1 MAVPFIGNDSAHAGG
16 LTPTRRGA
24 THAATPER
32 IYYMTI
38 VVPGDSPHSLS
49 SRWFEV
55 FMLRTILVPLDGS
68 AFSAKALPVAAAI
81 AKRTGAAL
89 HVVSVL
95 DPSAYVPFVPGEV
108 LVPVM
113 DTDALAAR
121 RQADEVA
128 VKTEAD
134 QLVAA
139 GVTATGQLLEGT
151 VVEALAEHAVEINA
165 DLVLMTTHGR
175 SGLERLWLGSVATSF
190 LQRAPCPVY
199 LVRPAGTDR
208 GTEVPSGTMLVPL
221 DGSAFADSMLPRAAE
236 FAQALGLSMRLFTVT
251 IPNAIP
257 MAPFGTEA
265 LLADESDLTRQ
276 EHEAKQRL
284 EALAAALPVPTTTE
298 VATDMTATRAIL
310 EQSEAAD
317 VGLIAMATH
326 GRTGLA
332 RLVMGNVADAV
343 LRGAPKPMLL
353 YRPMDAEV
361 EAMSAQ

>member
-1 MAVPFIGNDSAHAGG
+1 
-16 LTPTRRGA
+16 
-24 THAATPER
+24 
-32 IYYMTI
+32 
-38 VVPGDSPHSLS
+38 
-49 SRWFEV
+49 
-55 FMLRTILVPLDGS
+55 MLRTILVPLDGS

-81 AKRTGAAL
+81 AARTGAVL

-113 DTDALAAR
+113 DTDALNAR
-121 RQADEVA
+121 RETDEAA
-128 VKTEAD
+128 VKAEAD
-134 QLVAA
+134 RLVHD
-139 GVTATGQLLEGT
+139 GVTATGRLLEGT
-151 VVEALAEHAVEINA
+151 VVEALAEYAVEISA

-199 LVRPAGTDR
+199 LVRPSGDSS
-208 GTEVPSGTMLVPL
+208 GVVLPSGTMLVPL
-221 DGSAFADSMLPRAAE
+221 DGSAFGDSMLPRAAE
-236 FAQALGLSMRLFTVT
+236 FAKALGLSMRLFTVT

-265 LLADESDLTRQ
+265 LLADEGDLTRQ
-276 EHEAKQRL
+276 EHEARQRL
-284 EALAAALPVPTTTE
+284 ETLAAALPVPASAE
-298 VATDMTATRAIL
+298 VTTDMTATRAIL
-310 EQSEAAD
+310 EQAEASD

-332 RLVMGNVADAV
+332 RFVMGNVADAV

-361 EAMSAQ
+361 EAATTR

>member
-1 MAVPFIGNDSAHAGG
+1 
-16 LTPTRRGA
+16 
-24 THAATPER
+24 
-32 IYYMTI
+32 
-38 VVPGDSPHSLS
+38 
-49 SRWFEV
+49 
-55 FMLRTILVPLDGS
+55 MLRTILVPLDGS

-81 AKRTGAAL
+81 AARTGAAV

-121 RQADEVA
+121 READEAA
-128 VKTEAD
+128 VKAEAGTLA
-134 QLVAA
+134 QQ
-139 GVTATGQLLEGT
+139 GITATGLLLEGT
-151 VVEALAEHAVEINA
+151 VVEALAEHAVTINA

-199 LVRPAGTDR
+199 LVRPVGDSAGS
-208 GTEVPSGTMLVPL
+208 VLPAGTMLVPL
-221 DGSAFADSMLPRAAE
+221 DGSAFADSMLPRASAFAE
-236 FAQALGLSMRLFTVT
+236 ALGLSMRLFTVA

-276 EHEAKQRL
+276 EHESRQRL
-284 EALAAALPVPTTTE
+284 DALAATLPVPTTTE

-310 EQSEAAD
+310 EQAAATD

-361 EAMSAQ
+361 KATAAK

>member
-1 MAVPFIGNDSAHAGG
+1 
-16 LTPTRRGA
+16 
-24 THAATPER
+24 
-32 IYYMTI
+32 
-38 VVPGDSPHSLS
+38 
-49 SRWFEV
+49 
-55 FMLRTILVPLDGS
+55 MLRTILVPLDGS

-121 RQADEVA
+121 READEAA
-128 VKTEAD
+128 VKAEAD
-134 QLVAA
+134 SLVQQ
-139 GVTATGQLLEGT
+139 GVTATGRLLEGT
-151 VVEALAEHAVEINA
+151 VVEALAEHAVEIKA

-190 LQRAPCPVY
+190 LHRAPCPVY
-199 LVRPAGTDR
+199 LVRPAGEAST
-208 GTEVPSGTMLVPL
+208 TVLPTGTMLVPL
-221 DGSAFADSMLPRAAE
+221 DGSTFADSMLPRAAE
-236 FAQALGLSMRLFTVT
+236 FAKALGLSMRLFTVT

-284 EALAAALPVPTTTE
+284 DTLAAALPVPASTE

-310 EQSEAAD
+310 EQAEAAD

-361 EAMSAQ
+361 EATAAQ

>member
-1 MAVPFIGNDSAHAGG
+1 
-16 LTPTRRGA
+16 
-24 THAATPER
+24 
-32 IYYMTI
+32 
-38 VVPGDSPHSLS
+38 
-49 SRWFEV
+49 
-55 FMLRTILVPLDGS
+55 MLRTILVPLDGS

-81 AKRTGAAL
+81 AKRTGATL

-121 RQADEVA
+121 READEAA
-128 VKTEAD
+128 VKAEAAR
-134 QLVAA
+134 LVQE
-139 GVTATGQLLEGT
+139 GVSATGRLLEGT
-151 VVEALAEHAVEINA
+151 VVEALAEYAVEILA

-190 LQRAPCPVY
+190 LHRAPCPVY
-199 LVRPAGTDR
+199 LVRPTGDT
-208 GTEVPSGTMLVPL
+208 TTSVLPTGTMLVPL

-236 FAQALGLSMRLFTVT
+236 FAQAVGLSMRLFTVT

-284 EALAAALPVPTTTE
+284 ESLAATLTVPATTE

-310 EQSEAAD
+310 EQAESPD

-343 LRGAPKPMLL
+343 LRGAPKPMLV
-353 YRPMDAEV
+353 YRPMDTEINA
-361 EAMSAQ
+361 AAH

>member
-1 MAVPFIGNDSAHAGG
+1 M
-16 LTPTRRGA
+16 
-24 THAATPER
+24 
-32 IYYMTI
+32 
-38 VVPGDSPHSLS
+38 LS
-49 SRWFEV
+49 
-55 FMLRTILVPLDGS
+55 TILVPLDGS

-81 AKRTGAAL
+81 AKRTGAAVK
-89 HVVSVL
+89 VVTVL

-121 RQADEVA
+121 RAADE
-128 VKTEAD
+128 EAIKAEAAR
-134 QLVAA
+134 LVAD
-139 GVTATGQLLEGT
+139 GVKAEGRLLEGT
-151 VVEALAEHAVEINA
+151 VVEAIAEYALEIGA
-165 DLVLMTTHGR
+165 DLIVMTTHGR

-199 LVRPAGTDR
+199 LVRPVGGATETDLP
-208 GTEVPSGTMLVPL
+208 TGTMLVTL
-221 DGSAFADSMLPRAAE
+221 DGSPFADSMLPRAAA
-236 FAQALGLSMRLFTVT
+236 FAEAVGMTMRLFTVA

-276 EHEAKQRL
+276 EHEAKERL
-284 EALAAALPVPTTTE
+284 DALAATLPVPCTTE

-310 EQSEAAD
+310 EQAEAQD

-332 RLVMGNVADAV
+332 RLVMGNVADSV
-343 LRGAPKPMLL
+343 LRSAPKPMLL
-353 YRPMDAEV
+353 YRPVATEVRAAEH
-361 EAMSAQ
+361 